1 MKTLK
6 IVALLIAVAIVI
18 GALGFST
25 WNQWN
30 DNQKW
35 TDNQKTI
42 LAQMKPIPPIAEFN
56 HGVWIQGIAFSPTNP
71 DLVVSAS
78 QGSEVKVWNKNN
90 PDTPQLLL
98 TSQTQT
104 DKIAF
109 IVDCLAFS
117 PKGEWVAS
125 KTYTTLDLW
134 NMPEGTKLNSIEMRS
149 FTADVSPVMPLLA
162 TALNDVRLWD
172 VSNPKEITEMFVLP
186 PKKGAQALTFE
197 EARTIQHKNETVNQ
211 KYEKIVFSHDG
222 KWIAASGWMYDGTA
236 KMWRDKVKVW
246 DLQSKQLVKILERK
260 IPDNPEPEQH
270 HNKIQ
275 SIKFSLDS
283 RFFGAAANN
292 GLTIWSIPEWNIYHE
307 ILDQKISDVAFS
319 SDGKM
324 FAVADIRQ
332 ITLWSLNNITPIAI
346 LKARSFLTNVDVMVF
361 SQDGGTLAGGGFD
374 GVLRLWDM
382 RKIDEK

>member
-1 MKTLK
+1 MKIK
-6 IVALLIAVAIVI
+6 KIAVLFIFLIVVGGI
-18 GALGFST
+18 LVFST
-25 WNQWN
+25 WNQ
-30 DNQKW
+30 W

-42 LAQMKPIPPIAEFN
+42 LARMKPILPIAEFN
-56 HGVWIQGIAFSPTNP
+56 HGAWIQGIAFSPTNP

-78 QGSEVKVWNKNN
+78 KGNEVKVWNKNN
-90 PDTPQLLL
+90 PDAPQLLL
-98 TSQTQT
+98 TSQT
-104 DKIAF
+104 DKIAYHF
-109 IVDCLAFS
+109 IDCLAFS

-125 KTYTTLDLW
+125 KTYKTLYLW

-149 FTADVSPVMPLLA
+149 FTAGVSPVMPLLT
-162 TALNDVRLWD
+162 TALNDVKLWD
-172 VSNPKEITEMFVLP
+172 ISNPKEITEMFVLP

-222 KWIAASGWMYDGTA
+222 KWIAASGQIYDRTA

-275 SIKFSLDS
+275 SIKFSHDS

-346 LKARSFLTNVDVMVF
+346 LKARSFLANVDVVMVF
-361 SQDGGTLAGGGFD
+361 SQDGNTLAGGGFD

-382 RKIDEK
+382 RKIDEE